1 MGRDVQAEHS
11 ALAQAALDRDA
22 EKASALLS
30 QHYLRTVGDLAG
42 VIRPSEVRLRAS

>member
-30 QHYLRTVGDLAG
+30 QHYLRTVEDLAA
-42 VIRPSEVRLRAS
+42 VMSPDEVKLRAS